1 MDSGLLSLQNHGARS
16 IVNLHCMMF
25 IEPAAMD
32 FDLNMDFSFLNGDDP
47 TLGMVLA
54 ADDNSLWEN
63 FSPFL
68 DDPEIVPEAAEDTFC
83 SKMISQLEG
92 LEQCDDHSYAALSP
106 ISSPR
111 QGSLSLGSNSPTNTS
126 GSEASYPL
134 DILEAASQELFT
146 QTSFDDLKPE
156 VNSQPTTTAV
166 SSTSTTRPHYAPY
179 RLQPVSNQQKRAPTL
194 TTTRSVAQRPAPVVR
209 FKPALR
215 NPANISLNAPSTFS
229 SPSSSTLGSTQSTPI
244 VKGPTGERQRKYP
257 ALILT
262 EEEKRLCKKESI
274 LLPEF
279 YPLTKAEERD
289 LKRIRR
295 KIRNKRSAQTSRK
308 RKQVVPKIMAV
319 LEARIPMCVTP
330 FTLELFLWNK
340 KYYEQNFQQIFAVQ
354 RAVSG
359 SANVMSQFASD
370 LCLIIPGCTWRRRS
384 SICPHRSIAI
394 DLICADRSKRKYVI
408 FFDR

>member
-308 RKQVVPKIMAV
+308 RKQF
-319 LEARIPMCVTP
+319 R
-330 FTLELFLWNK
+330 
-340 KYYEQNFQQIFAVQ
+340 